1 MYIYK
6 YITYMYIYVYI
17 YNIYIYIY
25 MYILMRL
32 VFQKHQNIIIY
43 ITFTWC
49 INQFPLV
56 NTFFFLFPQ
65 TFLLINFII
74 AQLQLISFFIS
85 DQLHHY
91 LSTRFPLFR
100 DLNLL
105 TAFIFFLCLWLN
117 CCRFLD
123 AVNVDYCV

>member
-1 MYIYK
+1 M
-6 YITYMYIYVYI
+6 YI
-17 YNIYIYIY
+17 YNIYIYI
-25 MYILMRL
+25 YILMRL

-105 TAFIFFLCLWLN
+105 TAFIFFLCLWLI
-117 CCRFLD
+117 
-123 AVNVDYCV
+123 AVVFWMLWMLITVYKVKFTLWETLTMFTV